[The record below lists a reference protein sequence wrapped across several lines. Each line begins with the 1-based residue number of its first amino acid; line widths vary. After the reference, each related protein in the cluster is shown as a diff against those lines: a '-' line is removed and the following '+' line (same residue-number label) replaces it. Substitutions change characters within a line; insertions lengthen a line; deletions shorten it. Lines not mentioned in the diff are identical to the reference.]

1 MRLVRSKLAV
11 KALSLMLGACFAICS
26 FTGAATSAY
35 AKSASELQ
43 SEKQKIQQ
51 QINAAQEKV
60 NELSAEK
67 KETEEYIRALDTKIQ
82 LLQDQI
88 DVLQDDADELQSRID
103 TITEKI
109 KNTEAEIDDI
119 QEQINQKQA
128 EFDQIFEEYCQRLRA
143 MYISGSVSNL
153 EVLLTSTDISSI
165 LTRSQM
171 IKSVSKQDSET
182 LNALME
188 KMEEIEQQKVELQ
201 EKRIQLDE
209 DKTALEEDKSALE
222 DSIKDIESAKAE
234 LDEEV
239 AECNALIKK
248 LASQTSEYLEAIDE
262 NEAEL
267 AKVESEIQAA
277 YASASTGTGSI
288 GGSTG
293 NGAYSGT
300 LGYPTSYRSISAGYP
315 NYSSG
320 RYHGGV
326 DFPCPTGTPVY
337 ASASGTVIVA
347 KNLNYSYGHYLIIDH
362 GNGLSTLYAHNST
375 LLVSV
380 GQTVSKGQQ
389 IAKSGST
396 GNSTGPHCH
405 FEVRVNG
412 TRVNPMSYL

>member
-1 MRLVRSKLAV
+1 MQSKFTL
-11 KALSLMLGACFAICS
+11 KALSLVLSVCFMLCS
-26 FTGAATSAY
+26 FSGTAVYAY
-35 AKSASELQ
+35 AKSTSELR
-43 SEKQKIQQ
+43 SEKEKIQQ

-67 KETEEYIRALDTKIQ
+67 KDTEEYISALDKKIQ
-82 LLQDQI
+82 LLQDQV
-88 DVLQDDADELQSRID
+88 DVLQEDADELQSQID

-109 KNTEAEIDDI
+109 AKTEKEINDI
-119 QEQINQKQA
+119 QDKINEKQA
-128 EFDQIFEEYCQRLRA
+128 EFDKLFEEYCQRLRA

-153 EVLLTSTDISSI
+153 EVLLTSSDISSI

-171 IKSVSKQDSET
+171 IKSVSKQDSDT
-182 LNALME
+182 LNSLID
-188 KMEEIEQQKVELQ
+188 KMNEIEEQKVTLQ
-201 EKRIQLDE
+201 EKRVQLDD
-209 DKTALEEDKSALE
+209 DKAALEKDKKSLE
-222 DSIKDIESAKAE
+222 SSIAEIKSKKSE
-234 LDEEV
+234 LDAEV

-248 LASQTSEYLEAIDE
+248 LASQTTEYLESISSNQE
-262 NEAEL
+262 EL

-277 YASASTGTGSI
+277 YSNASHGTGTINGS
-288 GGSTG
+288 SG

-326 DFPCPTGTPVY
+326 DFPCPSGTPVY
-337 ASASGTVIVA
+337 AAASGKVICA

-362 GNGLSTLYAHNST
+362 GNGLSTLYAHNTT

-389 IAKSGST
+389 IARSGST

-412 TRVNPMSYL
+412 TRVNPLSYL